1 MKGEELQAILEK
13 VRGMPE
19 GSPVSAYMERI
30 LDANEDAVKE
40 LSMSRKGI
48 DRVMEE
54 CGFAAKWEARG
65 REEGLREGSQ
75 KGREEG
81 REEGLER
88 GLEQVAR
95 NALAKGLPLE
105 MIGEITG
112 LDVKTI
118 KQLSRR

>member
-1 MKGEELQAILEK
+1 
-13 VRGMPE
+13 MPE

-65 REEGLREGSQ
+65 REDGLREGSQ
-75 KGREEG
+75 KGLEEG
-81 REEGLER
+81 REEGLAK
-88 GLEQVAR
+88 VAR
-95 NALAKGLPLE
+95 NALAKGLPLD